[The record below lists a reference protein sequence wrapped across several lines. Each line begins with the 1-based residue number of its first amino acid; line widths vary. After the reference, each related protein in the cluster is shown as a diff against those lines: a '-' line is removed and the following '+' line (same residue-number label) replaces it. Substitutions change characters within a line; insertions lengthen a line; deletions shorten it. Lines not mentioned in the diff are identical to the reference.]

1 MKKTFSFRVS
11 GLVQGVFFRQSTQ
24 QQAELL
30 NLTGWVRNLPD
41 GRVEGQAT
49 GDAAILDMLREW
61 LKHGPAVATVLNLEW
76 EETGLQHFDGFRICY

>member
-30 NLTGWVRNLPD
+30 NLTGWVGNLPD

-49 GDAAILDMLREW
+49 GDAAMLDTLREW
-61 LKHGPAVATVLNLEW
+61 LTHGPAVAAVLNLEW
-76 EETGLQHFDGFRICY
+76 EETGLQHYDGFRICY